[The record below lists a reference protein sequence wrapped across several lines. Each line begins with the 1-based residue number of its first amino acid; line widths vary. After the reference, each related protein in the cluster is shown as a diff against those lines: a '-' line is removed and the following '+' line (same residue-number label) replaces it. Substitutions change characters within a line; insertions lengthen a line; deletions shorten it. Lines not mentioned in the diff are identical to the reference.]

1 MSHISDIFFERAD
14 PMSTSTN
21 AANKRRKLRYDRIII
36 AAIFLI
42 ILIIILYIIFN
53 TAFGTKNKKEDDLN
67 AAETQNS
74 LSSTLLTSNGRIE
87 FEKIFLNNDDIHK
100 GSLILVNDNHEYISQ
115 ENGSSGFI
123 SVDKMKNDY
132 YKLKNSNITMDET
145 AAKSFNSMLSGF
157 YLDKSDK
164 SIILISA
171 FVSKDQQD
179 IMYNQALENS
189 LSVSKGGFSE
199 HQTGLA
205 ADIGSI
211 SDSGK
216 LTYLTPDE
224 KYSWFAENCSK
235 YGFIQRYPDDKN
247 DATGVNGH
255 EYHFRYVGI
264 PHAYYMKEN
273 NLTLEEYLEVL
284 KKYTFGGKSLSFP
297 CYSKQYEIYYIK
309 AKSDINDVYVPRTNS
324 YTVSGNNID
333 GFIVTVEK

>member
-1 MSHISDIFFERAD
+1 MSHFSDIFSERAD
-14 PMSTSTN
+14 TMRTSTN

-36 AAIFLI
+36 AAAFLI
-42 ILIIILYIIFN
+42 VLIIILNLIFN
-53 TAFGTKNKKEDDLN
+53 AFGTKNKKKVNPDSSG
-67 AAETQNS
+67 TQDS
-74 LSSTLLTSNGRIE
+74 MSGTMLTSNGRIE
-87 FEKIFLNNDDIHK
+87 FEKIFLNNDDVHK
-100 GSLILVNDNHEYISQ
+100 GSLILVDDNHEYIVR
-115 ENGSSGFI
+115 ENEQSGFI

-132 YKLKNSNITMDET
+132 YKLKTSNITMDET

-157 YLDKSDK
+157 YLENSDK
-164 SIILISA
+164 SIILLSA
-171 FVSKDQQD
+171 FVSKEQQD

-235 YGFIQRYPDDKN
+235 YGFIKRYPHDKK
-247 DATGVNGH
+247 DTTGVNDH

-264 PHAYYMKEN
+264 PHAYYMKEK
-273 NLTLEEYLEVL
+273 NLTLEEYLEML
-284 KKYTFGGKSLSFP
+284 KKYTFGEKSLSFS